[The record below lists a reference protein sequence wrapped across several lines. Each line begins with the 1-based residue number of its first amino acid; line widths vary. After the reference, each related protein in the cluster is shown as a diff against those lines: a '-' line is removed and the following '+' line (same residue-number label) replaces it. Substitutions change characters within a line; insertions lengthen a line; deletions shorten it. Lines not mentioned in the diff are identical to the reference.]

1 MLSRTASR
9 DCPRDLPTRAQV
21 SDPRARREDQ
31 DDEQRYS
38 EDAATGELTNAA
50 TIDPTVPR

>member
-1 MLSRTASR
+1 MLSRTASTTAH
-9 DCPRDLPTRAQV
+9 DLPTRAQV

-31 DDEQRYS
+31 DDEQRYA